1 MYRRIRDLRED
12 GDLLQRDLAG
22 YLGIAQTTYSN
33 YEIGEREI
41 PISVLIRLADYYH
54 TSVDYLLGLTS
65 VRKPYPRDKEPDP
78 PAPEEPSAP

>member
-41 PISVLIRLADYYH
+41 PISVLTAVIGAPFFIILM
-54 TSVDYLLGLTS
+54 
-65 VRKPYPRDKEPDP
+65 RKTGGWQL
-78 PAPEEPSAP
+78 